1 MNALRIEA
9 DESASKA
16 EEYKAKLKTLEAE
29 NTQKEQ
35 EITSLTHKN
44 QVLEAEVEKLESS
57 VKTYKDE
64 ATGGAAASSQ
74 VEAMQRKIQVLEEE
88 AEESDR
94 TIRELNEKYVHS
106 LSRFSCVYP
115 TSEACKQIPA

>member
-16 EEYKAKLKTLEAE
+16 EEYKAKLKTLETE

-35 EITSLTHKN
+35 EITSLAHKN

-57 VKTYKDE
+57 VKTFKDE

-94 TIRELNEKYVHS
+94 TIRELNEKYVAFLHHRCC
-106 LSRFSCVYP
+106 LLPPPRLC
-115 TSEACKQIPA
+115 

>member
-1 MNALRIEA
+1 MKQAMQMNVKQMAIAVNLALQLAPSDLWGQALHVSGLFAYIV
-9 DESASKA
+9 
-16 EEYKAKLKTLEAE
+16 KTLEEE

-35 EITSLTHKN
+35 GITSLSHKN
-44 QVLEAEVEKLESS
+44 QVLEGEVEKLESS

-94 TIRELNEKYVHS
+94 TIRELNEK
-106 LSRFSCVYP
+106 
-115 TSEACKQIPA
+115 